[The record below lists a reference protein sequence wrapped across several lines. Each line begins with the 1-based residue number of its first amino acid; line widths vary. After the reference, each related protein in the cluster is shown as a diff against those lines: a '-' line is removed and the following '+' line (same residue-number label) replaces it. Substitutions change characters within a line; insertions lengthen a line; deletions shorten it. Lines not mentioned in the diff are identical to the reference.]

1 MGIMLRHQNSGR
13 PVTAADIGHLAAYLK
28 FGIDALQCRYPLLQ
42 QISIVAG
49 LKKSVRATEQA
60 TVMIPLG
67 PTLTRAKNIHR
78 FFVLGKLADDALKAT
93 LHACWIAFPCKDG
106 SLLRGKTEQFDL
118 RLVGHVAKGG
128 VRRQPLEKIALVQA
142 AFVSQ
147 LISGARAG
155 FFQRPV
161 NAGLISDVGEQNI
174 QRPGCVTK
182 HFSG

>member
-1 MGIMLRHQNSGR
+1 MKIKAVDHRMGIMLRHQNSGR

-93 LHACWIAFPCKDG
+93 LHAGWVALPCKD
-106 SLLRGKTEQFDL
+106 SCLLGGKAEQFAL
-118 RLVGHVAKGG
+118 RLVGHVA
-128 VRRQPLEKIALVQA
+128 Q
-142 AFVSQ
+142 
-147 LISGARAG
+147 
-155 FFQRPV
+155 
-161 NAGLISDVGEQNI
+161 
-174 QRPGCVTK
+174 
-182 HFSG
+182 